1 MSLSESP
8 VILVDRKAADG
19 FEKHDPAYNGQLDQA
34 IGGGDVV
41 FEELSEMIDAAVK
54 VQKAFRGHRE
64 RCMLA
69 DSAIASEELWS
80 KALDFAA
87 MNQSTISFFKS
98 STPETA
104 VSRWN
109 RVSSN
114 ASKIDPRHRYGKNLH
129 VYYDEWS
136 KADSGQPFFYWLDIG
151 DGKELDLQKC
161 PRSKLREQC
170 VKYLGPKEREQYEYI
185 VREGKLI
192 HKQTGDVLDT
202 QADMS
207 IFVMST
213 SKQLYVGQKKRGR
226 FHHSSFLAGGVTIVA
241 GTLGAENGTLKSIS
255 PFTGHYQTTSER
267 LETFLSFFKENG
279 VNLSEVQVYRSQAL
293 NFAPLNRNTILLFN
307 SAKPETAASRWNRVS
322 SNASRW
328 NRVGKGLCLD
338 DRAQKLVFQQWIE
351 AVKLDIGDGKKLDL
365 EKCPRSELR
374 EQCVKYLRPKIS
386 SLKYF
391 DLDRNTDHYTVPT
404 NFQKNKGKFHHSI
417 AAGRM
422 EFSKYVS

>member
-114 ASKIDPRHRYGKNLH
+114 ASKVGKGLVKDDKAQKLIFQHWIEAIDPRHRYGKNLH

-279 VNLSEVQVYRSQAL
+279 VNLSEVQVS
-293 NFAPLNRNTILLFN
+293 
-307 SAKPETAASRWNRVS
+307 S
-322 SNASRW
+322 SNFS
-328 NRVGKGLCLD
+328 
-338 DRAQKLVFQQWIE
+338 
-351 AVKLDIGDGKKLDL
+351 
-365 EKCPRSELR
+365 
-374 EQCVKYLRPKIS
+374 YLI
-386 SLKYF
+386 
-391 DLDRNTDHYTVPT
+391 
-404 NFQKNKGKFHHSI
+404 
-417 AAGRM
+417 
-422 EFSKYVS
+422 